1 MLTKEECYIAL
12 NDMYDSTLLSKDDCE
27 NNRAILVQLI
37 KEHFILVEDMRT
49 IIKDYNAIIKKNE
62 ELEFEN
68 ERILNQLVE
77 AQRVCKVKQDIIDRT
92 RDDRLKKFP
101 NIVVDYYGPEAQARI
116 AMEECA
122 ELIQAINKCLRYPDN
137 EEKHTDLVEEM
148 ADVAIML
155 NQLMLI
161 FNVKYDEFNV
171 MIKKKTERI
180 LNRLEADKKKAEV

>member
-1 MLTKEECYIAL
+1 MLTI
-12 NDMYDSTLLSKDDCE
+12 T
-27 NNRAILVQLI
+27 
-37 KEHFILVEDMRT
+37 
-49 IIKDYNAIIKKNE
+49 KDYNAIIKNNE

-122 ELIQAINKCLRYPDN
+122 ELIQAVNKCLRYPDN

-161 FNVKYDEFNV
+161 FNVKHDEFNV

>member
-1 MLTKEECYIAL
+1 MLLPADLK
-12 NDMYDSTLLSKDDCE
+12 S
-27 NNRAILVQLI
+27 V
-37 KEHFILVEDMRT
+37 
-49 IIKDYNAIIKKNE
+49 
-62 ELEFEN
+62 
-68 ERILNQLVE
+68 
-77 AQRVCKVKQDIIDRT
+77 ID
-92 RDDRLKKFP
+92 F
-101 NIVVDYYGPEAQARI
+101 YGPEAQARI

-161 FNVKYDEFNV
+161 FNVKHDEFNV

>member
-1 MLTKEECYIAL
+1 MEEIINFYGKKTQC
-12 NDMYDSTLLSKDDCE
+12 
-27 NNRAILVQLI
+27 NR
-37 KEHFILVEDMRT
+37 
-49 IIKDYNAIIKKNE
+49 
-62 ELEFEN
+62 
-68 ERILNQLVE
+68 
-77 AQRVCKVKQDIIDRT
+77 
-92 RDDRLKKFP
+92 
-101 NIVVDYYGPEAQARI
+101 

-161 FNVKYDEFNV
+161 FNVKHDEFNV

>member
-1 MLTKEECYIAL
+1 MDKV
-12 NDMYDSTLLSKDDCE
+12 DC
-27 NNRAILVQLI
+27 APVVS
-37 KEHFILVEDMRT
+37 F
-49 IIKDYNAIIKKNE
+49 KK
-62 ELEFEN
+62 
-68 ERILNQLVE
+68 V
-77 AQRVCKVKQDIIDRT
+77 ID
-92 RDDRLKKFP
+92 F
-101 NIVVDYYGPEAQARI
+101 YGPEAQARI

-122 ELIQAINKCLRYPDN
+122 ELIQAVNKCLQYPDN

-161 FNVKYDEFNV
+161 FNVKHDEFNV

>member
-1 MLTKEECYIAL
+1 M
-12 NDMYDSTLLSKDDCE
+12 
-27 NNRAILVQLI
+27 
-37 KEHFILVEDMRT
+37 
-49 IIKDYNAIIKKNE
+49 
-62 ELEFEN
+62 
-68 ERILNQLVE
+68 
-77 AQRVCKVKQDIIDRT
+77 
-92 RDDRLKKFP
+92 
-101 NIVVDYYGPEAQARI
+101 VDYYGPEAQARI

-137 EEKHTDLVEEM
+137 EEKHTDLVEGM

>member
-1 MLTKEECYIAL
+1 MIKCDDLLEYQTLITLRTYCANLYGENCNSCKMQAVCDFLPVTLQGL
-12 NDMYDSTLLSKDDCE
+12 NISDHVPVYKSE
-27 NNRAILVQLI
+27 NQ
-37 KEHFILVEDMRT
+37 
-49 IIKDYNAIIKKNE
+49 
-62 ELEFEN
+62 EN
-68 ERILNQLVE
+68 QE
-77 AQRVCKVKQDIIDRT
+77 K
-92 RDDRLKKFP
+92 KKFVES
-101 NIVVDYYGPEAQARI
+101 NYDCKNDLKSVIDFYGPEAQARI

-148 ADVAIML
+148 ADVAIMF

-180 LNRLEADKKKAEV
+180 LNRLEAEKKKAEV